1 MKRTIAAAA
10 LCATF
15 GVTDA
20 AAQAFDV
27 HSHIIVP
34 EYAGTL
40 EAHGAELEEAFPLP
54 SWDAARHVAF
64 MDSAGISTAVLTM
77 PAPQPYFGD
86 AAECARCIRLVNE
99 AAARAKR
106 EYPAVLVLRV
116 VAAARRALRHPRGR
130 LRARHAEGRQGA
142 VTSRGANPSGKCRTA
157 VRHETRTRLAK
168 NMKRMMA
175 TLEPIGVQPPNT
187 RPENKT
193 GTGHSLRQADGK
205 LRTKA

>member
-106 EYPAVLVLRV
+106 EYPGRFLFCASLPLPDVPSAIREAVY
-116 VAAARRALRHPRGR
+116 ALDT
-130 LRARHAEGRQGA
+130 LKADKELLRHAEQILWKNA
-142 VTSRGANPSGKCRTA
+142 A
-157 VRHETRTRLAK
+157 RLF
-168 NMKRMMA
+168 
-175 TLEPIGVQPPNT
+175 
-187 RPENKT
+187 
-193 GTGHSLRQADGK
+193 GTKQEQD
-205 LRTKA
+205 